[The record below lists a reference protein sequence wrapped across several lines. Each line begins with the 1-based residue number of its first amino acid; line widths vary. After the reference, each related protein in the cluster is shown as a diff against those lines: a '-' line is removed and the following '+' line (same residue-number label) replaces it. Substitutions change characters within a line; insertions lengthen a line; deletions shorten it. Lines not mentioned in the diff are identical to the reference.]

1 MKVLV
6 TGSSGH
12 LGEGLV
18 RSLLDLQHEVIGLD
32 IVESPFTNHVGSIAD
47 RSWVRRCM
55 RGVQAV
61 FHAATLHKPHVATRS
76 RQEFVDMNIGGTPN
90 LLEEAV
96 TACVESF
103 VYTSTTSAFGDALVP
118 PLGAPAAWITE
129 RLRLYLRT
137 SMARPRRQLRISAN
151 CSIGT
156 KVLHV
161 SCSGHPDFSLRKMT
175 IGECG
180 KPTQTPM

>member
-6 TGSSGH
+6 IGSSGH
-12 LGEGLV
+12 LGEALV
-18 RSLLDLQHEVIGLD
+18 RTLLDLQHEVIGLD
-32 IVESPFTNHVGSIAD
+32 IVESPFTNHVGSIGD

-76 RQEFVDMNIGGTPN
+76 RQEFVDFNIGGTLN

-103 VYTSTTSAFGDALVP
+103 VYTSTTSVLVTR
-118 PLGAPAAWITE
+118 LCRRSELQQHGSRK

-137 SMARPRRQLRISAN
+137 FMARLRRQLRISAN

-161 SCSGHPDFSLRKMT
+161 SCSGHSDF
-175 IGECG
+175 
-180 KPTQTPM
+180 P

>member
-1 MKVLV
+1 
-6 TGSSGH
+6 
-12 LGEGLV
+12 
-18 RSLLDLQHEVIGLD
+18 
-32 IVESPFTNHVGSIAD
+32 
-47 RSWVRRCM
+47 M

-76 RQEFVDMNIGGTPN
+76 RQEFVDFNIEGTLN

-103 VYTSTTSAFGDALVP
+103 VYTSTTSVLVTR
-118 PLGAPAAWITE
+118 LCRRSELQQHGSRK

-137 SMARPRRQLRISAN
+137 FMARLRQQLRQQLRISAN

-161 SCSGHPDFSLRKMT
+161 SCSGHPDF
-175 IGECG
+175 
-180 KPTQTPM
+180 P